1 MARSRGSADDL
12 PPGGQPNIPGM
23 TRPAEE
29 RILDAARV
37 VKKVRQEKK
46 TWMDAW
52 RIREESAVEE
62 LFEAID
68 AVGWKGG
75 KLRDARISEK
85 TVRKVTVAILAKKK
99 KGRAPGDGAA
109 GDKVA

>member
-1 MARSRGSADDL
+1 MARPRGSADDL
-12 PPGGQPNIPGM
+12 PPEEQPEIPGL
-23 TRPAEE
+23 TLPQER

-37 VKKVRQEKK
+37 VKKLRAEKK
-46 TWMDAW
+46 AWMTSW
-52 RIREESAVEE
+52 KEQEEEAVEE

-75 KLRDARISEK
+75 KLRQAQIDER
-85 TVRKVTVAILAKKK
+85 TVRKVTVKIEEKKK
-99 KGRAPGDGAA
+99 RRASGDDAA